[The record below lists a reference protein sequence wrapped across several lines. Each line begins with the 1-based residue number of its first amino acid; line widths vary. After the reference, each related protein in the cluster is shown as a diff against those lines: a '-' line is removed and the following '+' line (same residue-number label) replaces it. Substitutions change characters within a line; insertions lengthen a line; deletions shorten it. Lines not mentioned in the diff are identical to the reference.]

1 MDKNKIN
8 IKNKNVFDDD
18 KIDSL
23 LRPQKFD
30 DFIGQD
36 DIKKNL
42 KIFINSAKKR
52 FEHLDHCLLHSPPGL
67 GKTTLANIIAKEVGT
82 NFKSTSGP
90 VLEKIGDLAAILT
103 NLSKND
109 VFFIDEIHRINH
121 LVEESLY
128 SVMEDFNLDV
138 IVGQGPSAKTL
149 KLSIPHFTLIGA
161 TTRMGLLSIPL
172 RDRFGIIEHLNFYK
186 MEELI
191 RIINRS
197 AIVMNINITDSATE
211 EIAKRSRG
219 TPRILNRLLKR
230 VRDFSNFNDNNI
242 TYSIAIDAFNA
253 LDIDNIGLDKIDRL
267 ILTVL
272 IKNFNG
278 GPVGINTI
286 AGIISE
292 NIDTITDVYEPYL
305 IQLGLITRTPK
316 GRIVTE
322 RAYKHMGFNYKNSKN
337 LFKI

>member
-1 MDKNKIN
+1 
-8 IKNKNVFDDD
+8 
-18 KIDSL
+18 
-23 LRPQKFD
+23 
-30 DFIGQD
+30 
-36 DIKKNL
+36 
-42 KIFINSAKKR
+42 
-52 FEHLDHCLLHSPPGL
+52 LHSPPGL
-67 GKTTLANIIAKEVGT
+67 GKTTLANIIAKEIGT

-90 VLEKIGDLAAILT
+90 VLEKVGDLAAILT
-103 NLSKND
+103 NLSEND

-138 IVGQGPSAKTL
+138 IIGQGPSAKTL

-161 TTRMGLLSIPL
+161 TTRMGLLSMPL

-186 MEELI
+186 IEELI

-197 AIVMNINITDSATE
+197 AVVMNINITDSATE

-242 TYSIAIDAFNA
+242 TYSIAIDAFSA
-253 LDIDNIGLDKIDRL
+253 LDIDSIGLDKIDRL
-267 ILTVL
+267 ILSIL

-305 IQLGLITRTPK
+305 IQLGLIVRTPK

-322 RAYKHMGFNYKNSKN
+322 RAYKHMGFNYKNQDN
-337 LFKI
+337 LFKV